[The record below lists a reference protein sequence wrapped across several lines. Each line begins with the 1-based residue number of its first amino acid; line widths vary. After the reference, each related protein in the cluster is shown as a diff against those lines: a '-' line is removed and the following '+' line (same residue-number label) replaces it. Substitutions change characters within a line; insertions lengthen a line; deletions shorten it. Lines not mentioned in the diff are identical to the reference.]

1 MGPCIYRPDHTWP
14 RLKDAV
20 RFTIATF
27 LQHTSKV
34 LAYPLPSFAAHAAC
48 LALLSAMSRFW
59 RGAFDVLSLLPPP
72 RGRHGRCSSLC
83 LFLKARQWHYT
94 VYTFGMLDIPSMRTV
109 VFPGS
114 HLGLH
119 EARSCQPSSKL
130 SDSIRVQDEIL
141 WTKHVRAH

>member
-1 MGPCIYRPDHTWP
+1 MGPCMYRPDYTWP

-59 RGAFDVLSLLPPP
+59 RGALDVLSLLPPP
-72 RGRHGRCSSLC
+72 WGRYGRCNSLC
-83 LFLKARQWHYT
+83 FFLKARQWHYT
-94 VYTFGMLDIPSMRTV
+94 VFTFGMLDIPSIGIV

-130 SDSIRVQDEIL
+130 FDSIRVQDEIL
-141 WTKHVRAH
+141 